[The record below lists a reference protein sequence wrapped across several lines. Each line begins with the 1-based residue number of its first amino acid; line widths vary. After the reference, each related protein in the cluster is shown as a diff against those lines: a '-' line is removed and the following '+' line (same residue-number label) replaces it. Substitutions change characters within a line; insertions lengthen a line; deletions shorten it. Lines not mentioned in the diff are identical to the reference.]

1 MVTAQLRHQV
11 QKFGH
16 WILLGVAAVV
26 VTVALTGP
34 GASTGGEE
42 VAWHGRRVYRAYY
55 APVVPVVPVY
65 RPAVRRAYY
74 APVVPI
80 VPVGPVYYGSP
91 YGGAVIA
98 PYAEVR
104 W

>member
-1 MVTAQLRHQV
+1 MVTTQRCHSFSQ
-11 QKFGH
+11 FGR
-16 WILLGVAAVV
+16 WALLGLAPLLL
-26 VTVALTGP
+26 TVALAGP
-34 GASTGGEE
+34 SMSSGGAE

-91 YGGAVIA
+91 YGGAVVA
-98 PYAEVR
+98 PYAEVY